1 MGRATS
7 KTIPAAGTRQGAAPL
22 AAAIHLPSRIS
33 LTYDE
38 LHVLMHLLRE
48 PLAAHTYLLLR
59 TQADFTSGHVLTT
72 YARLMELMTPPQP
85 ERGLRRPAPTYEQLR
100 RVLRDLEGQGLIR
113 RDSGK
118 NAAQGQLRAWLPHV
132 EALHD
137 EFKKT
142 LDQRNRTQGLA
153 QGKTTQE
160 PA

>member
-33 LTYDE
+33 LSHDE
-38 LHVLMHLLRE
+38 LHVLIRLLKE

-59 TQADFTSGHVLTT
+59 AQADFADGHVLTN
-72 YARLMELMTPPQP
+72 YARLMDLMTPPQP
-85 ERGLRRPAPTYEQLR
+85 ERGKRMPGPSYEQLR
-100 RVLRDLEGQGLIR
+100 RVLRDLEGLGLIR

-137 EFKKT
+137 DFKKT
-142 LDQRNRTQGLA
+142 LAQRNRTQGLA
-153 QGKTTQE
+153 QGQTTPE